1 MPISGYSVLR
11 QEYISA
17 HYLEVESSEMRWSK
31 VSEISMMPQEQIYM
45 WKKSCVVACLLQPT
59 KQLSATS
66 SGMCCAALY
75 CVILPKIN
83 NSGAKKNP

>member
-11 QEYISA
+11 QWAEMYS
-17 HYLEVESSEMRWSK
+17 YLEVESSEMRWSK

-45 WKKSCVVACLLQPT
+45 WKKVVLLLACYNLQSSF
-59 KQLSATS
+59 LS

-75 CVILPKIN
+75 YVILPNIN
-83 NSGAKKNP
+83 NSGAKKTP